1 MKKIVIVLFFVSSI
15 VFGQEKITKKLGD
28 FNVIKTYRGLTVEL
42 IKSDTPEV
50 VIEGKK
56 SKEVIIKNIN
66 GVLKITMTALE
77 TFSAKQVKVVVY
89 YTNNLDIIDA
99 NEGSIISSKE
109 YIEQEKIEVKAQ
121 EAGRIYLK
129 IKTKHLDVKTISG
142 AQVIIEG
149 SSENQDVISNTG
161 GIYKA
166 ANLKTDY
173 TKVTASS
180 GGVVTINATKLADAN
195 AKIGAVITITGNPS
209 EVIKRESL
217 GGYVRE

>member
-1 MKKIVIVLFFVSSI
+1 MKKIAIVLFFVSSI

-28 FNVIKTYRGLTVEL
+28 FTVIKTYRGLTVEL

-50 VIEGKK
+50 VITGKK

-77 TFSAKQVKVVVY
+77 TFSAKQVKVTVY
-89 YTNNLDIIDA
+89 YTNNIDIIDA
-99 NEGSIISSKE
+99 NEGSIISTKE

-129 IKTKHLDVKTISG
+129 IKTTHLDVKTISG
-142 AQVIIEG
+142 AQIIIEG
-149 SSENQDVISNTG
+149 SSKNQNVIANTG

-166 ANLKTDY
+166 ANLKTDS
-173 TKVTASS
+173 TKVVASS
-180 GGVVTINATKLADAN
+180 GGTVTINASELADAN

-209 EVIKRESL
+209 EIIKRESL